1 MSRTINNVPKL
12 RFKEFSEEW
21 QQGSLKQCGI
31 SIIDGDR
38 GKEYPKS
45 DDFFVNGYCLF
56 LSAKNVTKNGF
67 NFTNEKSF
75 ISHEK
80 DLLMRKGK
88 LKRND
93 IILTTRGT
101 IGNIAYYNSNV
112 PYQNIR
118 INSGMLIL
126 RCNQSTVLAD
136 FFYIYLKSTMVTSQI
151 NKLVF
156 GSAQPQLTVKDISNL
171 SINVPIKVEQQKIAD
186 FLSTVD
192 KKIQQLKQKQ
202 QLLQQYKK
210 GMMQKLFSQQ
220 IRFKDENGLD
230 YPEWDERELGDI
242 LYYEQPTKYIVNNT
256 DYDDSYDIP
265 VLTAGKSFI
274 LGYTSEKEGI
284 FNSNLPVIIFDDF
297 TTDNK
302 YVNFP
307 FKVKSSAMKILYND
321 KFHSNIKFIYESI
334 NMINFSKGDEHK
346 RYWISEYQY
355 ISIGFPSLPE
365 QQKIADFLSSI
376 DKKIDAVNEQ
386 ISQMAQFKQG
396 LLQQLF
402 V

>member
-1 MSRTINNVPKL
+1 MVSNTKNVPRL
-12 RFKEFSEEW
+12 RFKGFSGEW
-21 QQGSLKQCGI
+21 
-31 SIIDGDR
+31 
-38 GKEYPKS
+38 
-45 DDFFVNGYCLF
+45 VNKPFGTI
-56 LSAKNVTKNGF
+56 A
-67 NFTNEKSF
+67 E
-75 ISHEK
+75 I
-80 DLLMRKGK
+80 RKGK
-88 LKRND
+88 FDPVKNKSSVKCIELEHLSQNTGEILGYIKSESVQSIKNVFNNGDVLFGKLRPNLRKYALASFDGICSSEIWGLYSNIVSND
-93 IILTTRGT
+93 FLFH
-101 IGNIAYYNSNV
+101 
-112 PYQNIR
+112 
-118 INSGMLIL
+118 LIQTDKFYE
-126 RCNQSTVLAD
+126 QSTVSSGTKMPRAD
-136 FFYIYLKSTMVTSQI
+136 W
-151 NKLVF
+151 KLIASGEFHIPV
-156 GSAQPQLTVKDISNL
+156 DI
-171 SINVPIKVEQQKIAD
+171 KEQQKIAD

-376 DKKIDAVNEQ
+376 DKKIDAVNQQ

>member
-1 MSRTINNVPKL
+1 MVSNTKNIPKL
-12 RFKEFSEEW
+12 RFKGFSGEW
-21 QQGSLKQCGI
+21 QLTTLDDLCDEFKSGK
-31 SIIDGDR
+31 SITSKDIDEKG
-38 GKEYPKS
+38 EYPVYGGNGLRGYTNHYTH
-45 DDFFVNGYCLF
+45 DDDIVLIGRQGALCGNLNLVKGK
-56 LSAKNVTKNGF
+56 A
-67 NFTNEKSF
+67 F
-75 ISHEK
+75 ISEHAVVIKE
-80 DLLMRKGK
+80 
-88 LKRND
+88 N
-93 IILTTRGT
+93 
-101 IGNIAYYNSNV
+101 N
-112 PYQNIR
+112 
-118 INSGMLIL
+118 
-126 RCNQSTVLAD
+126 
-136 FFYIYLKSTMVTSQI
+136 
-151 NKLVF
+151 
-156 GSAQPQLTVKDISNL
+156 ISNL
-171 SINVPIKVEQQKIAD
+171 SWLFYRLDYLNLNNYSESSAQPGLSVNKIKKIKVLSPTKQEQQKIAD